1 MKGRRR
7 EPGSSVNLVSRL
19 PALGSARPQTDA
31 GRFRRWRTDITDGSL
46 LRNTRF
52 YRLWAGQGISFVGDA
67 VSMVALVVLVAE
79 IAGSASAVGGVLIAR
94 LLPTLASPFAGV
106 LADRLDRRAI
116 LVASDLARAIL
127 VLGIVFTRDLATIY
141 VLVFLMGLARTF
153 FNPTIRAAF
162 PSVVGEGDLTRAN
175 ALIGTT
181 FSISETLG
189 PVLGGL
195 LVASVGV
202 EVAFVLDA
210 ATYLVSAAFLYR
222 IPLPRPHGEDS
233 AGFGRELKAGL
244 AYLAGARLPLALV
257 LGAFLTMLT
266 INVTVP
272 AEVFLAKETFEAGN
286 VGYGLLVGLWGGGM
300 ILGSAL
306 IAALGDRISLVPLY
320 LISLFVAALALAATG
335 LAPAFIFALGALVVA
350 GAVNGIDDVATNTIL
365 QKRVPDAFLGRV
377 FAVKFLGYGVGE
389 ALAFPVGGLVVDA
402 VGPRSTYLYAGAAT
416 AVAGSLILLLVLT
429 APLGRARSG

>member
-1 MKGRRR
+1 
-7 EPGSSVNLVSRL
+7 
-19 PALGSARPQTDA
+19 
-31 GRFRRWRTDITDGSL
+31 
-46 LRNTRF
+46 
-52 YRLWAGQGISFVGDA
+52 
-67 VSMVALVVLVAE
+67 MVLVVE
-79 IAGSASAVGGVLIAR
+79 ITGSASAVGGVLVAR

-127 VLGIVFTRDLATIY
+127 VLGIVFTRDLVTIY

-175 ALIGTT
+175 ALVGTT
-181 FSISETLG
+181 FSLSETVG
-189 PVLGGL
+189 PALGGL
-195 LVASVGV
+195 LVAFVGV
-202 EVAFVLDA
+202 EAAFVLDA
-210 ATYLVSAAFLYR
+210 VTYLISAAFLSR
-222 IPLPRPHGEDS
+222 IPLPRPQGES
-233 AGFGRELKAGL
+233 GAGFGRELKAGL
-244 AYLAGARLPLALV
+244 GYLAGARVPLALV

-266 INVTVP
+266 INATVP
-272 AEVFLAKETFEAGN
+272 AEVFLAKETFGAGN

-300 ILGSAL
+300 VLGSAL
-306 IAALGDRISLVPLY
+306 IAALGDRVSLMPLY
-320 LISLFVAALALAATG
+320 LFSLFVAALALAATG
-335 LAPAFIFALGALVVA
+335 LSPTFVFALGALVVA

-377 FAVKFLGYGVGE
+377 FAVKFLGYGAGE

-429 APLGRARSG
+429 ASLGRARGG